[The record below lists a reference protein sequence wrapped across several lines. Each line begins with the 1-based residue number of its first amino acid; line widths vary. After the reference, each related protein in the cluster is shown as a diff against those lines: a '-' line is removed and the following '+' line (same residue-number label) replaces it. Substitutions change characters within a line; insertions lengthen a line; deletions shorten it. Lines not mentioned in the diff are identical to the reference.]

1 MSSLKGV
8 FLVATMSGNKLSI
21 ARESVAGQSA
31 STRLNGATFVDATV
45 IHLRKRGHPVPAH
58 LDRAA
63 TAATRFVGAELE
75 AVVIEA
81 LFTAFDEGQAL
92 DLGHLLSAIN
102 ATKPMSC
109 LMKETIDGLRK
120 WAEGRAR
127 HASSRKDAPRE
138 RVRKLNVAG
147 AN

>member
-1 MSSLKGV
+1 MV
-8 FLVATMSGNKLSI
+8 I
-21 ARESVAGQSA
+21 A
-31 STRLNGATFVDATV
+31 
-45 IHLRKRGHPVPAH
+45 
-58 LDRAA
+58 
-63 TAATRFVGAELE
+63 
-75 AVVIEA
+75 A
-81 LFTAFDEGQAL
+81 LFTAFDEGQPL
-92 DLGHLLSAIN
+92 DLGHLLAAIN

-127 HASSRKDAPRE
+127 HASSRQAAPRE